1 MIRLDIPNLEEAIRS
16 LTGPLQHMPK
26 ECEKVAARAINRT
39 LSAMR
44 AEAIRIAR
52 RAYVYVPGRVFDKI
66 YLRTARKGTV
76 QGSLYIAGQR
86 GISLYHFRPQPKYPG
101 KRPPSGVSVQ
111 VRKGGARRVH
121 EMPGYSKPFIMK
133 KKRGNKEF
141 GGYGVFVRK
150 KGVNNYH
157 KKDKPGSEGIVWKG
171 VQMLFG
177 ASPIQ
182 SLLRKE
188 SQQQIMDKAAEV
200 FPRRLQHEVNFQIGK
215 LAVAGKWR

>member
-1 MIRLDIPNLEEAIRS
+1 MIRLDIPNLEETIQS

-26 ECEKVAARAINRT
+26 ECEKAAARAINRT

-52 RAYVYVPGRVFDKI
+52 RAYVYVPGRVFDKM
-66 YLRTARKGTV
+66 YLRTARKGAV

-86 GISLYHFRPQPKYPG
+86 GISLYNFRPQPKYPG

-111 VRKGGARRVH
+111 VRKGGVRRVH
-121 EMPGYSKPFIMK
+121 EMLGYSKPFIMK
-133 KKRGNKEF
+133 KKRGKEF

-150 KGVNNYH
+150 NGVKNYRKQGRH
-157 KKDKPGSEGIVWKG
+157 SAWKG

-188 SQQQIMDKAAEV
+188 SQQQLMDKAAEV